1 MFFSFCPLLSSVWL
15 PEQWGPESWCLLFK
29 LVACSSVWPPAINGY
44 FQPCFWKRHERLLWQ
59 RAPQLQH
66 RYWHLPESTPSTAGL
81 YHGTHT
87 CGKWGGGYH
96 SHTKICPNT
105 SLTLCPLVYL
115 SQELDML
122 KEVSEASVSMNEG
135 VTQLQTQPCFQS
147 LGEKH
152 TLCKWKFAFT
162 CTVKHTYFGCS
173 Y

>member
-87 CGKWGGGYH
+87 CGKWGGGLPFTH
-96 SHTKICPNT
+96 KN
-105 SLTLCPLVYL
+105 L
-115 SQELDML
+115 SQHKLDTLPSCVSFSGVGHAKGSIRSFCVHERGCYSATDAALLSELRR
-122 KEVSEASVSMNEG
+122 EAHVM
-135 VTQLQTQPCFQS
+135 
-147 LGEKH
+147 
-152 TLCKWKFAFT
+152 
-162 CTVKHTYFGCS
+162 
-173 Y
+173 